1 MLTAALA
8 AVSALLVAGAAHDL
22 TRRRA
27 AARARRRLAPDAPSP
42 GPPARFVSALAD
54 ADLPFRPEH
63 AWLAWLGAVVAA
75 AAGGLAVAGP
85 PAAVVF
91 LVVAGGAPAVVLR
104 VLRGRADAGAER
116 ALPAALELVARSLR
130 GGASFREALAEAAPP
145 GRLGGDLRTVV
156 AEAEAGSPLTA
167 ALGAWAERR
176 PSRGVRLAV
185 AALALGA
192 ESGGATARA
201 VDGVAATLRANDAVA
216 AEARA
221 LASQARISAL
231 VIALAPVAF
240 TLLAAGADPRTT
252 EFLLRTPVGLGCL
265 AAGLALD
272 AAAAV
277 WMHRLTAVEP

>member
-8 AVSALLVAGAAHDL
+8 AVSVLLVA
-22 TRRRA
+22 A
-27 AARARRRLAPDAPSP
+27 AARDLVRRRGAGLARRRLAPGTPAA
-42 GPPARFVSALAD
+42 GPPARFERALAD
-54 ADLPFRPEH
+54 ADLAVAP
-63 AWLAWLGAVVAA
+63 AYAWLGWLGA
-75 AAGGLAVAGP
+75 
-85 PAAVVF
+85 
-91 LVVAGGAPAVVLR
+91 LVVAGAVGVLVAGPAAGAVVVMVVAGAPAAALHLLR
-104 VLRGRADAGAER
+104 DRADAAAER
-116 ALPAALELVARSLR
+116 ALPPALELVARSLR
-130 GGASFREALAEAAPP
+130 AGASLRDALAEAAPP
-145 GRLGGDLRTVV
+145 GRLGDDLRALVG
-156 AEAEAGSPLTA
+156 EAEAGAPLAA
-167 ALGAWAERR
+167 ALDGWAERR

-201 VDGVAATLRANDAVA
+201 VDGVAATLRANEAVA

-265 AAGLALD
+265 TAGLALD
-272 AAAAV
+272 AVAAV